1 MPLSDQNF
9 LQINQALFSLTHSY
23 ETRMIREN
31 PPEQTGMTLFDCA
44 VLMVIGQFSPIKS
57 SELAQR
63 MDVTP
68 TTISI
73 YVRRLT
79 KKGLVSMERNPKD
92 RRVWWLTL
100 TNDGQT
106 SYQQIVAGTIS
117 YTRDFL
123 TSLTDQEQQ
132 TLFDL
137 LSKTSHALGFTWQ

>member
-1 MPLSDQNF
+1 
-9 LQINQALFSLTHSY
+9 
-23 ETRMIREN
+23 MIREN

-79 KKGLVSMERNPKD
+79 QKGLVSMERNPKD

-100 TNDGQT
+100 TGDGQA
-106 SYQQIVAGTIS
+106 SYQQIVTGTVL

-123 TSLTDQEQQ
+123 TALTDQEQQ
-132 TLFDL
+132 TFFDL